1 MISLDL
7 MKLSEVRKAGDRS
20 DLLFHRPINC
30 FTVQLLESSVCFNTS
45 VSQQNHFFGNG
56 HSVCLSMLLPIKI
69 HGISPYLEKQRGLLL
84 FGLQPPP
91 FTFNVFFEQV
101 LK

>member
-1 MISLDL
+1 MFYHFILCI
-7 MKLSEVRKAGDRS
+7 
-20 DLLFHRPINC
+20 FHD
-30 FTVQLLESSVCFNTS
+30 F
-45 VSQQNHFFGNG
+45 SQQNHFFGNG

-101 LK
+101 LKWNEMESILYYKVWMHNLVLAAYCIELL